1 MRHSGDAPSNAWPAA
16 STPAHVQVIVCD
28 SPAGRLGLTTCYD
41 VRFPEL
47 TQRLVHEGG
56 ADVLLVP
63 SAFTRPTGAAH
74 WHALLRARAIEC
86 QAYVVAAAQVG
97 VHNEKRASYGHSV
110 VYSPWG
116 ELLCDAGGEEVGLTV
131 VALDFE
137 AMRNVRE
144 RMPVRA
150 HREAALAAVRS
161 PLRTL

>member
-1 MRHSGDAPSNAWPAA
+1 MFRGWLSAPTGGYCA
-16 STPAHVQVIVCD
+16 QVVVCD

-56 ADVLLVP
+56 AQVILVP

-86 QAYVVAAAQVG
+86 QAFVVAAAQVG
-97 VHNEKRASYGHSV
+97 EHNEKRASYGHSV

-116 ELLCDAGGEEVGLTV
+116 DLLCDAGGEAVGVHV
-131 VALDFE
+131 VDLDFE
-137 AMRNVRE
+137 AMQNVRE
-144 RMPVRA
+144 RMPVHA
-150 HREAALAAVRS
+150 HREAALATVHS
-161 PLRTL
+161 PLRLL